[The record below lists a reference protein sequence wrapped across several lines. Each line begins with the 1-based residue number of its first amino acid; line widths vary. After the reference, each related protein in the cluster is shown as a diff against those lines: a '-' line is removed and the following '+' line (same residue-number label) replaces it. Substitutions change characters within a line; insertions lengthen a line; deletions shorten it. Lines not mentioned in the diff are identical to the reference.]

1 MHRIRYDVEE
11 MERHL
16 RDNMEDCINKMKE
29 FVKLNILII
38 EKEEKP
44 YQCIICEEKNK
55 FTTRFNA
62 AEHIRSHHYFYIYKN
77 RCATCRKKI

>member
-29 FVKLNILII
+29 FVKQNILII

-44 YQCIICEEKNK
+44 YQCII
-55 FTTRFNA
+55 
-62 AEHIRSHHYFYIYKN
+62 
-77 RCATCRKKI
+77 